1 MKWTDD
7 QIGVLRAMYPTCD
20 TAEVA
25 NLLGRTRRACMLKA
39 CQLGISKT
47 REGKRTWTAHVQ
59 LPSTWGF
66 GKDPGRYNRGKPS
79 PNRQPIGSEF
89 VSSKGEVYVKVA
101 CTGKKNRDWRRKA
114 HVVWER
120 RHGPLP
126 EGSVISFAD
135 GDSLNCSPENLRLS
149 SKAEIMQ
156 DNSIHN
162 LPPEIVQ
169 LYRAKGQIIRAINRR
184 NK

>member
-1 MKWTDD
+1 
-7 QIGVLRAMYPTCD
+7 MYPTCD
-20 TAEVA
+20 TSEVA
-25 NLLGRTRRACMLKA
+25 NMLGRTRRACMMKA
-39 CQLGISKT
+39 CELGIRKT

-89 VSSKGEVYVKVA
+89 VSSKREIYIKVA

-120 RHGPLP
+120 HHGTIPD
-126 EGSVISFAD
+126 GGVITFAD
-135 GDSLNCSPENLRLS
+135 GDSLNCEPENLRIS
-149 SKAEIMQ
+149 SKTDIMQ
-156 DNSIHN
+156 HNSIHN